1 MNFTDRTSDGSKYI
15 CMRCSNPACR
25 NEECLN
31 PSQDGVLAKV
41 KKALNGVFRP
51 VMKSSHY
58 DTLPP
63 AESTFC
69 QRLKYDLLL
78 PPTGMVSHL
87 VTIALLAVLGWAALW
102 SVLRGQMLYHGN
114 ILGLYMILLVGLAAG
129 WLVERFRLAPL
140 LGEFITVT

>member
-1 MNFTDRTSDGSKYI
+1 MNFTNRTSGRSKYLCI
-15 CMRCSNPACR
+15 RCANPACR

-31 PSQDGVLAKV
+31 PSQDRVLAKV
-41 KKALNGVFRP
+41 KKALYGVFRP

-58 DTLPP
+58 HTLPP
-63 AESTFC
+63 AESTFG

-87 VTIALLAVLGWAALW
+87 VTIALLAVLVWAALW
-102 SVLRGQMLYHGN
+102 SVLGKLMLYRGN